1 MSLRIKN
8 ITSLVDMV
16 RHEPITFKKDI
27 TFDNTATLSS
37 TLSVAD
43 TATFAGAIDAN
54 STSDFQGAMNLQAGL
69 AVAGAIDAN
78 STSDFQGAMNL
89 QAGLTVA
96 GACNLATT
104 AQIIAGDGILD
115 GTGTLYKAS
124 VTTRGNIIYTDILID
139 LTGLQSSDAGDI
151 IGKAGVAECH
161 IGQITAAINGTI
173 LGGTMTC
180 LEVPNGGETD
190 IDLYYADAETG
201 AENNAIST
209 ATNEVQI
216 TNNGDHT
223 IGRVTPFLNLIIPPA
238 NKYLYLVA
246 GPAGLIEGEYS
257 AGRFLIQMWGYA
269 A

>member
-1 MSLRIKN
+1 MKIKSIPN
-8 ITSLVDMV
+8 MIDLVRDKK
-16 RHEPITFKKDI
+16 ITFTNDI
-27 TFDNTATLSS
+27 TLNKTATLQAGL
-37 TLSVAD
+37 TV
-43 TATFAGAIDAN
+43 AGAIDAN

-69 AVAGAIDAN
+69 TVAGAIDAN

-104 AQIIAGDGILD
+104 AQMTAGTGITT

-124 VTTRGNIIYTDILID
+124 VITKGNIIYTDILMDI
-139 LTGLQSSDAGDI
+139 TGLASSHAVDI
-151 IGKAGVAECH
+151 IGKAGIANCH
-161 IGQITAAINGTI
+161 IGQVTAAINGTI

-180 LEVPNGGETD
+180 LEVPNGGDPD
-190 IDLYYADAETG
+190 IDLWYADESTG
-201 AENNAIST
+201 TEDASIESLSNGIQVT
-209 ATNEVQI
+209 D
-216 TNNGDHT
+216 NGDHT

-246 GPAGLIEGEYS
+246 GAATNANYS